1 MGNKMGHHESEE
13 TYLAIGHFIF
23 EFSQLEYALRVF
35 VSAGSGVKEEFAE
48 AVITPDFAMLVSIAS
63 KVLVTGDAATQKEW
77 SAVFSD
83 CRKLNEVRVRVAHG
97 LWAPFK
103 GGGTV
108 SHLSR
113 QNLTRKMSDDQAH
126 ELEKHAVETN
136 ELRNRLENLMWR
148 I

>member
-1 MGNKMGHHESEE
+1 MGHHESEE

-35 VSAGSGVKEEFAE
+35 VSVESGVKEEFAE
-48 AVITPDFAMLVSIAS
+48 AVVSHDFAMLASIAS

-77 SAVFSD
+77 SAALSD
-83 CRKLNEVRVRVAHG
+83 CRRLNEVRVRVAHG
-97 LWAPFK
+97 LWTPFK

-113 QNLTRKMSDDQAH
+113 QNLMRTMSADQAN

-136 ELRNRLENLMWR
+136 ELRNRTSLSTQ
-148 I
+148 